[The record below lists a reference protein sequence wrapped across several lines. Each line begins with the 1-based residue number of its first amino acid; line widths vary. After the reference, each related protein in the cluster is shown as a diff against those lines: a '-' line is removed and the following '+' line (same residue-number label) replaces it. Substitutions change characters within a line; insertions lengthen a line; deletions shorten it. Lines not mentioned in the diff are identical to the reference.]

1 MQVSDKPNFENL
13 TTNLSSLD
21 SQNFS
26 QTFDD
31 KNPPN
36 PQLIDACVH
45 CGFCLSTCPS
55 YRVIGKETD
64 SPRGRIYLMDGI
76 NEGDIPLSP
85 AIAQHFDSCLG
96 CLACVTTCPSGVQYD
111 QLIEATRAQ
120 MERNHP
126 RSLAEKLLR
135 QFIFST
141 FPYPNRLRVLLAP
154 LLAYQKLGLQKLM
167 RSQSWLEKFLPKQLV
182 AMESFLPELVPQ
194 SFQDTFPEV
203 IPAKGVQR
211 YRVGMLLGCVQ
222 RVFLPEVNNAT
233 VRVLTA
239 NGCEVIVPKLQ
250 GCCGALSHHQG
261 KEAQTLDLAKQ
272 TIDVFSDLN
281 LDAILINAS
290 GCGHTLK
297 EYGHILKDDPE
308 YAEKAKAFSQKVKDV
323 QEFLDNVGLTTKL
336 SPLQDQPLAIAYQ
349 DACHMLHGQKI
360 SLEPR
365 RLLRQ
370 IPNVQLKESVDA
382 ALCCGSAGIYNI
394 LQPEV
399 GHELG
404 EIKVENLTDT
414 GAQVIASANVGCI
427 TQIRKHLKLQN
438 KDVLLMHP
446 MELLDYSIRGK
457 KIN

>member
-1 MQVSDKPNFENL
+1 MQVSDKASFENISI
-13 TTNLSSLD
+13 NNQEIIPS
-21 SQNFS
+21 
-26 QTFDD
+26 FDA

-36 PQLIDACVH
+36 PKLIDACVH

-76 NEGDIPLSP
+76 NEGDIPLST
-85 AIAQHFDSCLG
+85 AISQHFDTCLG

-111 QLIEATRAQ
+111 QLIESTRAQ
-120 MERNHP
+120 VERNHP
-126 RSLAEKLLR
+126 RSLPEKLLR

-141 FPYPNRLRVLLAP
+141 FPYPNRLRILLAP
-154 LLAYQKLGLQKLM
+154 LLAYQKLGLPKLV
-167 RSQSWLEKFLPKQLV
+167 RSTGWLEKFLPKQIA
-182 AMESFLPELVPQ
+182 AMESILPELTPQ
-194 SFQDTFPEV
+194 AFKDILPEV
-203 IPAKGVQR
+203 IPAKVEKR

-239 NGCEVIVPKLQ
+239 NGCEVVVPKLQ

-261 KEAQTLDLAKQ
+261 QEAQTLELAKQ
-272 TIDVFSDLN
+272 TIDAFANLI
-281 LDAILINAS
+281 LDAVLVNAS

-297 EYGHILKDDPE
+297 EYGHILKDDPN
-308 YAEKAKAFSQKVKDV
+308 YAERAKLFSQKVKDV
-323 QEFLDNVGLTTKL
+323 QEFLDHVGLTAKL

-370 IPNVQLKESVDA
+370 IPNVQLRESVDA
-382 ALCCGSAGIYNI
+382 SLCCGSAGIYNI

-404 EIKVENLTDT
+404 EMKVTNLTDT
-414 GAQVIASANVGCI
+414 GAQLIASANVGCI
-427 TQIRKHLKLQN
+427 TQIRKHLELQN
-438 KDVLLMHP
+438 KNVLLMHP

-457 KIN
+457 KLDK

>member
-1 MQVSDKPNFENL
+1 MQVSDQPNSENRNTDL
-13 TTNLSSLD
+13 RGDSLFPAFD
-21 SQNFS
+21 S
-26 QTFDD
+26 

-76 NEGDIPLSP
+76 NEGEIPLSP

-120 MERNHP
+120 TERNHP
-126 RSLAEKLLR
+126 RSLPEQLLR
-135 QFIFST
+135 KFIFAT
-141 FPYPNRLRVLLAP
+141 FPYPKRLRVLLAP
-154 LLAYQKLGLQKLM
+154 LLAYQKLGLQKLQ
-167 RSQSWLEKFLPKQLV
+167 RSLGWLEKLLPKQIL
-182 AMESFLPELVPQ
+182 AMESLLPNLTPQ
-194 SFQDTFPEV
+194 SFQDNFPEV
-203 IPAKGVQR
+203 IAAKGEKR

-239 NGCEVIVPKLQ
+239 NGCEVVVPKMQ

-261 KEAQTLDLAKQ
+261 QEAQTLELAKQ
-272 TIDVFSDLN
+272 TIDAFADLN
-281 LDAILINAS
+281 LDAILVNAS

-297 EYGHILKDDPE
+297 EYGHILKNDPD
-308 YAEKAKAFSQKVKDV
+308 YAAKAELFSQKVKDV
-323 QEFLDNVGLTTKL
+323 QEFLDRVGLTAKL
-336 SPLQDQPLAIAYQ
+336 SPLQDRPLAIAYQ

-370 IPNVQLKESVDA
+370 IPNVQLKESIDA

-404 EIKVENLTDT
+404 EMKVTNLTDT
-414 GAQVIASANVGCI
+414 GAQLIASANVGCI

-438 KDVLLMHP
+438 KNTPLMHP

-457 KIN
+457 KL

>member
-1 MQVSDKPNFENL
+1 MQVSDKPNFDN
-13 TTNLSSLD
+13 
-21 SQNFS
+21 
-26 QTFDD
+26 

-55 YRVIGKETD
+55 YRVLDKETD
-64 SPRGRIYLMDGI
+64 SPRGRIYLMDAI
-76 NEGDIPLSP
+76 NKGEIPLSP

-111 QLIEATRAQ
+111 QLIESTRAQ
-120 MERNHP
+120 VERNHP
-126 RSLAEKLLR
+126 RSLPEKILR
-135 QFIFST
+135 QFIFSI

-154 LLAYQKLGLQKLM
+154 LLLYQKLGLRKLL
-167 RSQSWLEKFLPKQLV
+167 RATGWLEKLLPKQID
-182 AMESFLPELVPQ
+182 AMESLLPELTPQ
-194 SFQDTFPEV
+194 SFRDILPEV
-203 IPAKGVQR
+203 ISAQGTQR

-239 NGCEVIVPKLQ
+239 NGCEVVIPRLQ

-261 KEAQTLDLAKQ
+261 QEAQTLELARQ
-272 TIDVFSDLN
+272 TIDVFADLN
-281 LDAILINAS
+281 LDAIVINAS

-297 EYGHILKDDPE
+297 QYGHILKDDPE
-308 YAEKAKAFSQKVKDV
+308 YAEKAQEFSLKVKDV
-323 QEFLDNVGLTTKL
+323 QEFLDQVGLTAKL
-336 SPLQDQPLAIAYQ
+336 FPLQDQLLAIAYQ

-370 IPNVQLKESVDA
+370 IPNVQLRESVDA
-382 ALCCGSAGIYNI
+382 ALCCGSSGIYNI

-404 EIKVENLTDT
+404 EMKVENLTDT

-427 TQIRKHLKLQN
+427 TQIRKHLNLQN
-438 KDVLLMHP
+438 KNVLLMHP

-457 KIN
+457 KLD